1 MITLQNTYCRYC
13 GKTMKIL
20 IVDDMDIVELP
31 KRAAQLQFY
40 LGPVHVLP
48 YLVFDLESLVILL
61 FSRETTKVSV

>member
-31 KRAAQLQFY
+31 KRAAHIECHRKFWK
-40 LGPVHVLP
+40 
-48 YLVFDLESLVILL
+48 DKI
-61 FSRETTKVSV
+61 